1 MDENTY
7 FQERLEGEI
16 AWYERKSS
24 INKRNYYL
32 VRLIEFLSAALIPF
46 LINFLSNNTEM
57 LKLAVEV
64 LGIIVVIS
72 TSVISLFR
80 FQELWTEYR
89 TNAESLKH
97 EKYLYLSSA
106 PPYDSPDKFKT
117 LVERVERLIS
127 SENSRWQEF
136 TGARN

>member
-1 MDENTY
+1 MDEKTY
-7 FQERLEGEI
+7 FEERLEGEI

-24 INKRNYYL
+24 QNKRNYYIFRI
-32 VRLIEFLSAALIPF
+32 VEFLSATLIPF
-46 LINFLSNNTEM
+46 LINFLSNQTEL

-64 LGIIVVIS
+64 LGIIVVVS
-72 TSVISLFR
+72 TGAISLFQ
-80 FQELWTEYR
+80 FNELWTEYR

-97 EKYLYLSSA
+97 EKYLYLSGA
-106 PPYDSPDKFKT
+106 APYDRPDKFKV

-136 TGARN
+136 AGSRS